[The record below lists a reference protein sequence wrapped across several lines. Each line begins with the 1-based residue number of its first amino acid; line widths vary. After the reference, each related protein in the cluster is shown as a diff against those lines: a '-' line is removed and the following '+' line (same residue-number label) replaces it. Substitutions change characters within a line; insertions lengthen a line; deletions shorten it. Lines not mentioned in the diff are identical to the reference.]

1 MHYVI
6 CYDLEDDRLRGKTAK
21 ALQRHGCTRVQR
33 SVFVAPNMDKKE
45 LARLLADLQRLLAG
59 RHAPGDSLLVLPL
72 RDEHVAEIR
81 AIGENNILTE
91 LEKFPLKIIL

>member
-21 ALQRHGCTRVQR
+21 VLARHGCNRVQR
-33 SVFVAPNMDKKE
+33 SVFVAAHMDKKQ
-45 LARLLADLQRLLAG
+45 LARLQADLQRLLAG
-59 RHAPGDSLLVLPL
+59 HHAPGDSLLIVPL

-81 AIGENNILTE
+81 AIGDNNIFTE
-91 LEKFPLKIIL
+91 LENFPLKIIL

>member
-1 MHYVI
+1 MHYII

-21 ALQRHGCTRVQR
+21 VLARHGCTRVQR
-33 SVFVAPNMDKKE
+33 SVFVAPHLDKKQ
-45 LARLLADLQRLLAG
+45 LARVLADLQRLLAG
-59 RHAPGDSLLVLPL
+59 RHAPGDSLLLVPL

-81 AIGENNILTE
+81 VIGDNNILTE